1 MTSTSSS
8 RASSPAR
15 LPPFTDAALLSALP
29 TVLVRVDRDGHLASL
44 SPSWQGLSGFTVE
57 ESLGRP
63 YLAFVDAS
71 DHATC
76 RAAEGY
82 LYAGGAGP
90 ASGKVRLV
98 RQDGELR
105 VVELRFFAMAAPDGT
120 VAGLGGTVTDV
131 TGVRHEPHHQLEAL
145 RLSAGRTRLLI
156 ERAAFG
162 VFGCAPNG
170 RLLDANPALATM
182 LGYPDTSAILEA
194 DVFDLLCPP
203 GAVRD
208 RCLGELRGGAPE
220 STYDVT
226 CRRTD
231 GTSIRLRLTVT
242 AERDASGAIRHL
254 QGMAEN
260 ITERMRREEIVRRGE
275 RMASLG
281 RTLAGVAHEINNPLA
296 AITGFAQILLKRDQ
310 SADDRHALETM
321 LHEARRAARIVKD
334 LLTIARR
341 EEGAERVRTDLNA
354 IVRYIVETQRYAME
368 TRDIHPRVQLADERP
383 AVMGDPAQLEQV
395 VLNLVVNARQ
405 ALEAT
410 PSAPGAPGDGGAART
425 LEVST
430 RVAGADVVLEVTD
443 NGRGIDPR
451 DLPHI
456 WDPFYTTREEGEGTG
471 LGLSVV
477 HSIVASHGGTI
488 DVTSTPGAGTR
499 FRIRLPLAPRAA
511 PEGSAR
517 QRRAAGA
524 RVASRP
530 LDILVVDDEAVI
542 RELLSRY
549 FTTRGHAVVAAVD
562 GGHALRLAETGTFD
576 VIISDLRMPGMDGRA
591 LIRRLRELPSC
602 ANTRFFLSTG
612 DTAAAP
618 TGPDDTLADV
628 AVVNKPYDVDALV
641 DQVEGR

>member
-8 RASSPAR
+8 RASSPLH
-15 LPPFTDAALLSALP
+15 LPPWTDGSLLDALP
-29 TVLVRVDRDGHLASL
+29 IVLVRVDREGQLVSL
-44 SPSWQGLSGFTVE
+44 TRSWETLSGFAVA

-63 YLAFVDAS
+63 YLSFVDAS
-71 DHATC
+71 DHAAC
-76 RAAEGY
+76 RASEAY

-90 ASGKVRLV
+90 ASGKLRLV
-98 RQDGELR
+98 RRDGALR
-105 VVELRFFAMAAPDGT
+105 VVEVRFFAMGDVDGAPEGM
-120 VAGLGGTVTDV
+120 GGTVTDV

-170 RLLDANPALATM
+170 RLLDANPALAAM

-194 DVFDLLCPP
+194 NVFDVLCPP
-203 GAVRD
+203 GAIRD
-208 RCLGELRGGAPE
+208 RCLGELAAGAPE
-220 STYDVT
+220 SSYDVT
-226 CRRTD
+226 CRRPD
-231 GTSIRLRLTVT
+231 GTSLRLRLTVT
-242 AERDASGAIRHL
+242 AERDATGAIRHL

-275 RMASLG
+275 RMSSLG

-310 SADDRHALETM
+310 SADDRHAVETM

-341 EEGAERVRTDLNA
+341 EEGAERTRTDLNA

-368 TRDIHPRVQLADERP
+368 TRDIRPVVQLAEERP
-383 AVMGDPAQLEQV
+383 EVMGDPAQLEQV
-395 VLNLVVNARQ
+395 ILNLVVNARQ
-405 ALEAT
+405 ALEA
-410 PSAPGAPGDGGAART
+410 PPGIRTDQGPPRT

-430 RVAGADVVLEVTD
+430 RVAGADLLLEVAD
-443 NGRGIDPR
+443 NGRGIDAR
-451 DLPHI
+451 ELPHI
-456 WDPFYTTREEGEGTG
+456 WDPFFTTREEGEGTG

-488 DVTSTPGAGTR
+488 DVTSTPGEGTR

-511 PEGSAR
+511 PPAGASR
-517 QRRAAGA
+517 RRAAGP
-524 RVASRP
+524 RVATRP

-549 FTTRGHAVVAAVD
+549 FTTRGHAVVAAVN
-562 GGHALRLAETGTFD
+562 GEHALRLAESGTFD

-602 ANTRFFLSTG
+602 ANTRFVLSTG

-618 TGPDDTLADV
+618 TGADDALADV

-641 DQVEGR
+641 DLVEGR

>member
-8 RASSPAR
+8 PATSPAPR
-15 LPPFTDAALLSALP
+15 PPWTDAALTSALP
-29 TVLVRVDRDGHLASL
+29 IVLVRVDRDGRLVSL
-44 SPSWQGLSGFTVE
+44 TPSWEPLTGYTVA
-57 ESLGRP
+57 ESLGLP
-63 YLAFVDAS
+63 YRAFVEAD
-71 DHATC
+71 DHAAC

-82 LYAGGAGP
+82 LHAGGVGP
-90 ASGKVRLV
+90 AAGTLRLV
-98 RQDGELR
+98 RKDGARRLAEVR
-105 VVELRFFAMAAPDGT
+105 VFALEGEDGR
-120 VAGLGGTVTDV
+120 VAGVGGTLTDV
-131 TGVRHEPHHQLEAL
+131 TAVRREPRHQVDAL

-162 VFGCAPNG
+162 VFGCAPSG
-170 RLLDANPALATM
+170 RLLDANPALAAM
-182 LGYPDTSAILEA
+182 LGYADTSAMLEA
-194 DVFDLLCPP
+194 NVFDLLCPP

-208 RCLGELRGGAPE
+208 RCLADLRRGAPE
-220 STYDVT
+220 CTYDVT

-231 GTSIRLRLTVT
+231 GSSIRLRLTVT
-242 AERDASGAIRHL
+242 AERDATGAIRHL

-260 ITERMRREEIVRRGE
+260 ITERMRREEVVRRGE

-296 AITGFAQILLKRDQ
+296 AITGFAQILLKREQ
-310 SADDRHALETM
+310 SADDRHAVETV

-341 EEGAERVRTDLNA
+341 EEGAERTRTDLNA

-368 TRDIHPRVQLADERP
+368 TRDIHPVVQLAESRP
-383 AVMGDPAQLEQV
+383 EVMGDPAQLEQV

-405 ALEAT
+405 ALEA
-410 PSAPGAPGDGGAART
+410 PPGERDGGGGTRT

-430 RVAGADVVLEVTD
+430 RLAGADVLLEVAD

-456 WDPFYTTREEGEGTG
+456 WEPFYTTREEGEGTG

-488 DVTSTPGAGTR
+488 DVSSTPGAGTR
-499 FRIRLPLAPRAA
+499 FRIRLPLAPRAVPA
-511 PEGSAR
+511 AGAR
-517 QRRAAGA
+517 PRRAAGA
-524 RVASRP
+524 RVAIRP

-549 FTTRGHAVVAAVD
+549 FTSRGHAVVAAINGD
-562 GGHALRLAETGTFD
+562 HALRLAETGTFD

-602 ANTRFFLSTG
+602 AATRFVLSTG
-612 DTAAAP
+612 DATAGP
-618 TGPDDTLADV
+618 GGPDDALADV

-641 DQVEGR
+641 DLVEGR